1 MLRSF
6 FWERCCVL
14 FFLFHP
20 TYFIWRVRL
29 RRQEPPTFVSISIL
43 RGGKAKNKVRAKKKR
58 TNPKER
64 RGPPCY
70 SPPKEFKANL
80 ILQTY
85 QRRSRSAPPPLPPV
99 PLFGDQYKIATRLP
113 VSAGQPCLPCL
124 VSVIKETCRPK
135 SPPASCTR
143 KRRKQKALCLQ
154 LS

>member
-1 MLRSF
+1 MRPFFPFSPNVFYMEGATQKTRTAHLRVNLNF
-6 FWERCCVL
+6 K
-14 FFLFHP
+14 
-20 TYFIWRVRL
+20 
-29 RRQEPPTFVSISIL
+29 RRKSKKQSTS
-43 RGGKAKNKVRAKKKR
+43 KKKENKSQR
-58 TNPKER
+58 AEGTSLLQPTQGIQGK
-64 RGPPCY
+64 
-70 SPPKEFKANL
+70 SDFANL
-80 ILQTY
+80 
-85 QRRSRSAPPPLPPV
+85 SATQPQCSPPPLPPV